1 MLTLRP
7 GTPADAPALV
17 AIHRAALDAALP
29 GLARPWTEAET
40 LAWFAGELLACN
52 HPAWTHSGRDSPAQQ
67 KQGLHRPGDRQAD
80 AGRARH
86 RTTIAEQAGQP
97 VGYLALAGDE
107 VLHLYVT
114 PTLHR
119 RGIGTTLLEMAKAAA
134 PSGLTLAC
142 FRRNRAALAFYGRCG
157 FRVTACRDAT
167 ANTEGEPDMI
177 LAWTPPPLITR
188 KGESA

>member
-1 MLTLRP
+1 MIALRP
-7 GTPADAPALV
+7 GRPADAPALV

-40 LAWFAGELLACN
+40 LAWFAGELLA
-52 HPAWTHSGRDSPAQQ
+52 Q
-67 KQGLHRPGDRQAD
+67 HRV
-80 AGRARH
+80 
-86 RTTIAEQAGQP
+86 TIAAEGGQP